1 MSLNEETDD
10 WFFAAKKEHKK
21 IFSELDV
28 LLRSLDRFFHAEN
41 LPITRDDLTA
51 RNFHDELNAVRNVI
65 LRVLALLEIII
76 PESKKN
82 AYWFQRFTESK
93 FLSNHLRDVFKE
105 KMYKQD
111 TPEKALYI
119 LYDIFVNLKGI
130 VTDLL
135 KTGQMSYLGYANIGK
150 LLSKE
155 IRGNAFFN
163 PFKKDMN
170 PDLDKIENRE
180 ISDIVRSIDD
190 REAKKYISLLYL
202 YLFRLLRYLDHMDG
216 ASRQPV
222 ALHSALLILVL
233 VRAEINMLIRYLK
246 KADDHIQDEE
256 LKILLKSIF
265 YQFSMETKRVYLQE
279 LEEVLR
285 KKASYQIKGKIE
297 NSQGILKNLIEQ
309 STIQLVQFFRPGI
322 QGKEIFES
330 FTTRLFHSVKL
341 REDLFVLYSF
351 LALLEE
357 KINLPGEGSD
367 ILKTMKI
374 FMHYFESTTFKLLR
388 YDDYYAFVSFFSE
401 VFSINEHELNK
412 NLEKIHNF
420 KIFLEM
426 TLQQITYRAELKDM
440 PLDTKKAEKILKQ
453 YL

>member
-1 MSLNEETDD
+1 MSLNEGTDD
-10 WFFAAKKEHKK
+10 WFFAARKEHKK

-93 FLSNHLRDVFKE
+93 FLSNHLRDAFKE

-135 KTGQMSYLGYANIGK
+135 KTGQMSYLGYVNIGK

-202 YLFRLLRYLDHMDG
+202 YLFRLLRYLDHMDMRRG
-216 ASRQPV
+216 SRSP
-222 ALHSALLILVL
+222 S
-233 VRAEINMLIRYLK
+233 IR
-246 KADDHIQDEE
+246 
-256 LKILLKSIF
+256 
-265 YQFSMETKRVYLQE
+265 
-279 LEEVLR
+279 
-285 KKASYQIKGKIE
+285 
-297 NSQGILKNLIEQ
+297 
-309 STIQLVQFFRPGI
+309 
-322 QGKEIFES
+322 
-330 FTTRLFHSVKL
+330 
-341 REDLFVLYSF
+341 
-351 LALLEE
+351 
-357 KINLPGEGSD
+357 
-367 ILKTMKI
+367 
-374 FMHYFESTTFKLLR
+374 HY
-388 YDDYYAFVSFFSE
+388 
-401 VFSINEHELNK
+401 
-412 NLEKIHNF
+412 
-420 KIFLEM
+420 
-426 TLQQITYRAELKDM
+426 
-440 PLDTKKAEKILKQ
+440 
-453 YL
+453 